1 MFSRTYQFL
10 EDLWFKVFPKPQ
22 KSERKVDVKNRKNYA
37 SRESGATIIFKDDGI
52 RNPKAILSANKEE
65 YLIIPKCTED

>member
-1 MFSRTYQFL
+1 MFARIYTFF
-10 EDLWFKVFPKPQ
+10 EELWHKYFPKAQ
-22 KSERKVDVKNRKNYA
+22 KNGRKVDLKNRKNYA

-65 YLIIPKCTED
+65 YLIIP